1 MSLNCGGSQRMILL
15 YVSLSDGLRLSY
27 FAKPARSAKRMADEW
42 FPAVYEAANC
52 RSATIGECDRLES

>member
-1 MSLNCGGSQRMILL
+1 MILL

-27 FAKPARSAKRMADEW
+27 FAKPARSAKRMTDEW